1 MGMPKLSAQASLTA
15 LGTLFLAVAMPPL
28 HGAKEPA
35 PAELTLRDARGR
47 KVRLHDYRG
56 KLVVLNFW
64 ATWCK
69 PCNEEMPLLVE
80 ADKAYG
86 SRGVLFLGASL
97 DDDKSK
103 RLVPVFLNKYQIS
116 FPIWY
121 DATLGDMEKLQMG
134 SAVPATAF
142 LDQDGRILMRIQG
155 QMRQEELKERLEWLT
170 GDRTGPAPQPLVTH
184 LEK

>member
-1 MGMPKLSAQASLTA
+1 MSRWNAQASLNV
-15 LGTLFLAVAMPPL
+15 LGALFLAVTMLPL
-28 HGAKEPA
+28 NGAKEPA
-35 PAELTLRDARGR
+35 PADLTLKDARGQ
-47 KVRLHDYRG
+47 KVRLRDYRG
-56 KLVVLNFW
+56 KIVILNFW

-80 ADKAYG
+80 AEKTYG
-86 SRGVLFLGASL
+86 SRGVVFLGASL

-103 RLVPVFLNKYQIS
+103 KLVPVFLNKYQIG

-121 DATLGDMEKLQMG
+121 DATPDDLQRLKMG
-134 SAVPATAF
+134 PAVPATAF
-142 LDQDGRILMRIQG
+142 LDQEGHILMRIEG